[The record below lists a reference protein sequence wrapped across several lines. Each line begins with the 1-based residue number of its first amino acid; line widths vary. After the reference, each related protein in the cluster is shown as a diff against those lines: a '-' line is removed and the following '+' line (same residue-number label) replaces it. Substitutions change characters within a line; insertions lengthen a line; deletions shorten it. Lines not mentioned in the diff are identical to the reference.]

1 MRNEDRNI
9 IISII
14 FYYGH
19 ENHYHV
25 YNGVE
30 VAMMIVMLVM
40 MQVLVIMVEVV
51 ICLVGLLYLEFRC
64 LLFAN
69 FRKPGYGAS
78 PVAAAAGRRLS
89 IFFRLLG
96 SMVRMFDALL
106 VKSYDT

>member
-1 MRNEDRNI
+1 
-9 IISII
+9 
-14 FYYGH
+14 
-19 ENHYHV
+19 
-25 YNGVE
+25 
-30 VAMMIVMLVM
+30 MMIVMLVM
-40 MQVLVIMVEVV
+40 MQVLVISSNHGGG
-51 ICLVGLLYLEFRC
+51 CDLFRC

-96 SMVRMFDALL
+96 SMVRMFNALL